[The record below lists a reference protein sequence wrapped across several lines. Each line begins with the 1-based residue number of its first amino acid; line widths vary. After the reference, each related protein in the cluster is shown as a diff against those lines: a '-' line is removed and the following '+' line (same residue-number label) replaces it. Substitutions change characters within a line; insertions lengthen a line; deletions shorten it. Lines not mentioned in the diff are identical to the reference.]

1 MTAIAGCIGSG
12 PDVPAALTA
21 MLAAFAAGYGAAGA
35 RWTEGTAG
43 LGGRYA
49 PAGEEFSPGP
59 SCAGAT
65 SGTPSSGSPLR
76 VDREA
81 GLAVAADAR
90 LDDRDSL
97 CGALGIPRAERAGL
111 ADVDLILRAWKR
123 WGREC
128 PDRLLGDYAF
138 AVRDARRRRLFCVRD
153 PIGVRPF
160 YYSPAGE
167 RFVFASAVEAVLAA
181 PGVSDAL
188 DEAVVAAHLTQDA
201 VTTTTRTFFSAVR
214 KLPPGHILTVEGG
227 GATARVRTALERYW
241 RPERAPRVR
250 RASDDAYAEELLAI
264 YARAVEDRLH
274 GPSPI
279 GVHLSGGL
287 DSSSVAVLAARALR
301 RRGRPPPLAF
311 SWLPPDGRR
320 AVRRGHAKEYAYV
333 DAVCEREGLRV
344 LHRSPGPGDVAAD
357 LACDGAY
364 PGASVVHP
372 NEGVVQRC
380 AAARGV
386 RALLSGWG
394 GDEGVSFNGRGYYA
408 QLLLSGRWR
417 ALYAECR
424 AREASPF
431 RFLARVMA
439 QMPDAELIHH
449 LRRPWWGPRALR
461 AFERWRSFICPEF
474 ARRMTPLPRPSF
486 GLVSVRR
493 TQLRFLRQGSLLRR
507 LEGWAASGARHSIEY
522 RYPLLDRR
530 VLEFA
535 LGLPPDQFRRGP
547 WDRWLMRH
555 ALSSPGSGNAPDA
568 VLPEALCW
576 SPIKEDPARRDAL
589 SDAIV
594 GALPAVRRTL
604 DARAT
609 LPSRARYIDMP
620 RLLECLD
627 ADRIHLRQRLL
638 PICNALQLLDF

>member
-1 MTAIAGCIGSG
+1 MTAIAGCVGHG

-21 MLAAFAAGYGAAGA
+21 MLAGFAAGYGTAGA
-35 RWTEGTAG
+35 RWTEGTAS

-49 PAGEEFSPGP
+49 PAGGELAPGP
-59 SCAGAT
+59 SCAGVA
-65 SGTPSSGSPLR
+65 SGTPSPASPLR

-97 CGALGIPRAERAGL
+97 CGALGIPPAERAGL
-111 ADVDLILRAWKR
+111 ADADLVLRAWKR
-123 WGREC
+123 WGRAC

-138 AVRDARRRRLFCVRD
+138 AVWDARRRRLVCVRD
-153 PIGVRPF
+153 PVGVRPF
-160 YYSPAGE
+160 YYSPAGG

-188 DEAVVAAHLTQDA
+188 DEAVVATHLTQDA

-214 KLPPGHILTVEGG
+214 KLPPGHALTVEGG
-227 GATARVRTALERYW
+227 GATARVRTAPERYW

-250 RASDDAYAEELLAI
+250 HASDDAYAEELLAI
-264 YARAVEDRLH
+264 HARAVEDRLH
-274 GPSPI
+274 GPGPI

-311 SWLPPDGRR
+311 SWLPPPGGELPD
-320 AVRRGHAKEYAYV
+320 AAHAREYAYV

-344 LHRSPGPGDVAAD
+344 FHRSPGSGDVAAD

-364 PGASVVHP
+364 PGVSIHL

-386 RALLSGWG
+386 RTLLSGWG
-394 GDEGVSFNGRGYYA
+394 GDEGVSSSGHGYYA

-424 AREASPF
+424 ARKASPL
-431 RFLARVMA
+431 RFLAGTVVR
-439 QMPDAELIHH
+439 MPDAALIDH
-449 LRRPWWGPRALR
+449 LRSPWWGPRSHR
-461 AFERWRSFICPEF
+461 AFLRWRSFIGPAF
-474 ARRMTPLPRPSF
+474 AQRVAPLPQPSF

-493 TQLRFLRQGSLLRR
+493 TQLQSLRHGFL
-507 LEGWAASGARHSIEY
+507 LERIEHWAASGARHGIEY

-547 WDRWLMRH
+547 WNRWLMRH
-555 ALSSPGSGNAPDA
+555 ALSSPGPGNGPDA
-568 VLPEALCW
+568 VLPDALCW
-576 SPIKEDPARRDAL
+576 DAIKRDPARRNAL
-589 SDAIV
+589 IDAIV

-604 DARAT
+604 AARAT
-609 LPSRARYIDMP
+609 PPSRAHYIDMP
-620 RLLECLD
+620 RLLEDLD
-627 ADRIHLRQRLL
+627 ADRTRLRQRFQ
-638 PICNALQLLDF
+638 PICNALLLLDF

>member
-21 MLAAFAAGYGAAGA
+21 MLAAFAAGYGTAGA
-35 RWTEGTAG
+35 RWAEGTAG

-49 PAGEEFSPGP
+49 PAGEAPSPGP
-59 SCAGAT
+59 SCAGVA
-65 SGTPSSGSPLR
+65 SGTPSSESPLR

-97 CGALGIPRAERAGL
+97 CRALGIPRPERAGL

-160 YYSPAGE
+160 YYSPAGG

-181 PGVSDAL
+181 PGVSGAL
-188 DEAVVAAHLTQDA
+188 DEAVVAARLTRNA
-201 VTTTTRTFFSAVR
+201 VVTTTRTFFSAVR
-214 KLPPGHILTVEGG
+214 KLPPGHVLTVEGG

-250 RASDDAYAEELLAI
+250 PASDDACAEELLAI
-264 YARAVEDRLH
+264 LARAVEDRLH
-274 GPSPI
+274 GPGPI

-287 DSSSVAVLAARALR
+287 DSSGVAVLAARALR

-311 SWLPPDGRR
+311 SWLPPPGGEPSGAAR
-320 AVRRGHAKEYAYV
+320 AKEYAYV

-344 LHRSPGPGDVAAD
+344 FHRSPGPGDVAAD

-364 PGASVVHP
+364 PGAPVVHL

-394 GDEGVSFNGRGYYA
+394 GDEGVSFNGRGYHA

-417 ALYAECR
+417 TLYAECR
-424 AREASPF
+424 VREAPL
-431 RFLARVMA
+431 RLLARTVA
-439 QMPDAELIHH
+439 QMPTAILLDH
-449 LRRPWWGPRALR
+449 LRCPWWGPRSYR
-461 AFERWRSFICPEF
+461 AFLRWRSFICPAF
-474 ARRMTPLPRPSF
+474 ARRVAPLPWPSF

-493 TQLRFLRQGSLLRR
+493 TQLQLLRQGFLLER
-507 LEGWAASGARHSIEY
+507 LEGWAASGARHGIEY

-547 WDRWLMRH
+547 RSRWLMRH
-555 ALSSPGSGNAPDA
+555 ALSSPGPGNGPDA
-568 VLPEALCW
+568 VLPDALCW
-576 SPIKEDPARRDAL
+576 DSDKQDPARRDAL
-589 SDAIV
+589 IDAIV

-604 DARAT
+604 AARAT
-609 LPSRARYIDMP
+609 PPSRAHYIDMP

-627 ADRIHLRQRLL
+627 ADRTRLKQRILS
-638 PICNALQLLDF
+638 ICSALQLLDF